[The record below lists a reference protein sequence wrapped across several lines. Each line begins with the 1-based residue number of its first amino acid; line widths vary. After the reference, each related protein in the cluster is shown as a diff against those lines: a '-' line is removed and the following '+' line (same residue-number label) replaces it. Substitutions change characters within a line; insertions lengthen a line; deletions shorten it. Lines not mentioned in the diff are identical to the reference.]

1 MIRNVFHN
9 PVNDQVVVDAL
20 MENDKVK
27 IQRVAAQRQKLAA
40 DALGPS
46 GKNHVLV
53 LLKGQLSRQD
63 STKLK
68 AGDCVVATADAK
80 DGLDVVGS
88 DEESVWL
95 SVSFNGAVG
104 NGLFPS
110 PDDLA
115 LKRLKD
121 SVKLNVFTGRID
133 SLAESKDV
141 RVERLSSLG
150 RSASAGECET
160 PFNQFVL
167 VMSGQMNLDLQHE
180 AGGARTA
187 DAHTARV
194 FESQRISLS
203 PGDYY
208 CIPANTRTRID
219 STKADETTVALS
231 VYFGGNLR

>member
-1 MIRNVFHN
+1 MIRNVFNN
-9 PVNDQVVVDAL
+9 PVNDQVIVDAL
-20 MENDKVK
+20 VENEKVK

-46 GKNHVLV
+46 GENHVLV
-53 LLKGQLSRQD
+53 LLKGQLSRKD

-68 AGDCVVATADAK
+68 AGDCVVATADGK
-80 DGLDVVGS
+80 NVIDVVSS

-95 SVSFNGAVG
+95 SISFDGTVG
-104 NGLFPS
+104 KGLFPS
-110 PDDLA
+110 PDEIA

-121 SVKLNVFTGRID
+121 SVKLNVFAGRID

-160 PFNQFVL
+160 SFNQFVL
-167 VMSGQMNLDLQHE
+167 VMSGQMDLDLQHE
-180 AGGARTA
+180 AGGAEKA
-187 DAHTARV
+187 DRHAARV
-194 FESQRISLS
+194 FEGQKISLS

-219 STKADETTVALS
+219 STKADETTVTLS
-231 VYFGGNLR
+231 VYFGGNLQ